1 MNAPALHTEV
11 VHSQRLLLIDLL
23 AYIDEHIGESDL
35 DGNVLAA
42 AFGLSRATVYRMFH
56 GRGGISSYIRDKRLT
71 IAHRYL
77 QTYPH
82 CSLTWLLYE
91 MGFASERQFQRA
103 FQQRFGMS
111 PAQWRRQCRA
121 DHLPRRARQSSHYL
135 PMWRFVRELTHLNR
149 EPLTC

>member
-1 MNAPALHTEV
+1 MNTTALHTG
-11 VHSQRLLLIDLL
+11 SALGQDLLLIDLL
-23 AYIDEHIGESDL
+23 AYIDEHIDEPEL

-56 GRGGISSYIRDKRLT
+56 SRGGVSSYIRDKRLT

-77 QTYPH
+77 QTYPQ

-121 DHLPRRARQSSHYL
+121 SDAPRRTHQPSHYL
-135 PMWRFVRELTHLNR
+135 PMWRFVRELSHISR